1 MPIGSNRNW
10 TIGLEM
16 GTLTSHLYPYL
27 PVWFQNLGIS
37 LYGYAWKRERLGG
50 RFAQHVAE
58 FKARDRWS
66 ADEFAAYLQSQ
77 LRSVLAHAYAQV
89 PYYGRAWRGL
99 GLDPGDFGQFGL
111 ADLGRLPATRKDD
124 LRQSPADFTVQSLAR
139 GRELRFHQTSGTTG
153 TPITAAF
160 TVEGHR
166 RLMAAREARS
176 FGWAGVS
183 ILEPRSMIGGRL
195 VVPKGLA
202 RPPFHRY
209 NRAEKQVYLSAF
221 HISPANA
228 PHYVAALNH
237 YQPKV
242 FTGCASA
249 HYLLG
254 TMMLERGLALDYQ
267 PRALIMSAEKLTP
280 QMKAVLRQAFRAPA
294 YEEYGCVENCVL
306 ATECEHGRLHASP
319 DFGIVEI
326 VDAQGRPAPPGVAGR
341 ILCTSLLNEAQPL
354 VRYELGDLGAWAEEP
369 CPCGRNHLPVLK
381 EVVGRLEDVVTG
393 PDGRQMVRF
402 HGLFIDLP
410 KVVEGQVIQET
421 LDQFTIRVVAL
432 DGFGDKEAQV
442 IRNRLLER
450 LGNVKVNLERVPA
463 IPRTE
468 RGKFRA
474 VISKLH

>member
-1 MPIGSNRNW
+1 LLLTGN
-10 TIGLEM
+10 
-16 GTLTSHLYPYL
+16 LTSRLYPHL

-50 RFAQHVAE
+50 RFAEHVAE

-66 ADEFAAYLQSQ
+66 AEQFGAYLESQ

-89 PYYGRAWRGL
+89 PHYGRAWREL
-99 GLDPGDFGQFGL
+99 GLDQGDFRQFGL
-111 ADLGRLPATRKDD
+111 ADLARLPATRKAD
-124 LRQSPADFTVQSLAR
+124 LRQSPGDFIAQSLAR
-139 GRELRFHQTSGTTG
+139 DRKLRRYSSSGTTG

-160 TVEGHR
+160 TVDGHR
-166 RLMAAREARS
+166 RLVAAREARS

-183 ILEPRSMIGGRL
+183 IREPRSMIGGRL
-195 VVPKGLA
+195 VVPQGSA

-209 NRAEKQVYLSAF
+209 NRAEKQVYFSAF
-221 HISPANA
+221 HISPANV
-228 PHYVAALNH
+228 PHYVAAWNH
-237 YQPKV
+237 YQPQV
-242 FTGCASA
+242 FTGYASS

-254 TMMLERGLALDYQ
+254 RMMLEQGLALDYQ
-267 PRALIMSAEKLTP
+267 PRALILGSEKLTAR
-280 QMKAVLRQAFRAPA
+280 MKAVLRQAFRARA
-294 YEEYGCVENCVL
+294 YEEYGCVENCLL
-306 ATECEHGRLHASP
+306 ATECEHGSLHASP

-326 VDAQGRPAPPGVAGR
+326 VDDRGRPAPPGVQGR

-354 VRYELGDLGAWAEEP
+354 IRYELGDLAAWAEKP
-369 CPCGRNHLPVLK
+369 CPCGRDHLPVLK
-381 EVVGRLEDVVTG
+381 EVVGRLEEVVTG

-410 KVVEGQVIQET
+410 KVVEGQVIQEA
-421 LDQFTIRVVAL
+421 LDQFTVRVVAL
-432 DGFGDKEAQV
+432 DGFGEEEARV
-442 IRNRLLER
+442 IRNRLIER

-468 RGKFRA
+468 HGKFRA